1 MTPMMRSMEHI
12 FFFTLLVLATLAF
25 LGVINAFI
33 VPLFWA
39 IALAILF
46 EPLCDRVAAMLGD
59 RSGVA
64 SLLTILLILLS
75 LILPILLLG
84 IVVTN
89 EAVKLIAAIENQT
102 IDPGAAVR
110 WVQDAVPEVV
120 AYAEGHG
127 FKIEELTSR
136 VSDLALTAGRLVASN
151 ALAVGQNTLRF
162 FVMLLLMIYLLF
174 FFLRDGHAIVE
185 RMVQILPLG
194 DARERQLFERF
205 ASVVRATVKG
215 TFVIAAVQGFIG
227 GLAFALLDIRAAVLW
242 GVVMAVLSLLPAVG
256 ALLVWGPAAAVLFAG
271 GEIVSGIILVLVG
284 VFVIGLADNL
294 LRPVL
299 VGRDTQMPDYLI
311 LLATLG
317 GLALFGISGMVIGPL
332 IAALFI
338 TLWEMFEES
347 YGDRDLEAARQ
358 AIAKQREAS
367 LAGSEA
373 NEAPDLADNDPNP
386 SASESVADASSPQNP
401 EDRTV

>member
-1 MTPMMRSMEHI
+1 MEHI
-12 FFFTLLVLATLAF
+12 FFFALLVLATLAF

-46 EPLCDRVAAMLGD
+46 EPLCDRVAALLGN

-64 SLLTILLILLS
+64 SFLTILAILVS
-75 LILPILLLG
+75 LILPIMLLG

-89 EAVKLIAAIENQT
+89 EAVKLITAIENQT

-110 WVQDAVPEVV
+110 WVQQQIPEVV

-151 ALAVGQNTLRF
+151 ALQVGQNTLRF

-174 FFLRDGHAIVE
+174 FFLRDGHTIVE
-185 RMVQILPLG
+185 RLIQILPLG

-271 GEIVSGIILVLVG
+271 GEIVSGLILVLVG

-317 GLALFGISGMVIGPL
+317 GLTLFGISGMVIGPL

-347 YGDRDLEAARQ
+347 YGDRELEAARQ
-358 AIAKQREAS
+358 ALAQDRAGAEALLDAADAADAGEDSEKPESES
-367 LAGSEA
+367 LAGASTPRKDGEA
-373 NEAPDLADNDPNP
+373 
-386 SASESVADASSPQNP
+386 
-401 EDRTV
+401 TV